1 MKFNVLQAWRR
12 LGAAFIVGAACVTPV
27 SLAAAS
33 EAITITHAQGQ
44 TTFTERPKKV
54 VVFDPAV
61 LDILDALKIEPAA
74 VVDAPLPDH
83 LANYA
88 SGAYPKV
95 GTLFEPNYEAV
106 HAIQPDL
113 IIVAGRSAPKRD
125 DLNRLAPTIDLT
137 VDPTDLPGSVVRN
150 TRTLAEIYGKQ
161 ELAEAILSQLK
172 DSMHTL
178 QDKASHA
185 GNGLI
190 VLTVGGKMTA
200 YGPGSR
206 FGVLHDS
213 FGIEPATGDL
223 ATSNHGQAISFEF
236 VHKTDPDWLFV
247 IDRDAAI
254 GREGMS
260 ARRLLDNEL
269 MHKTTAWQKNQ
280 IVYLDAMNWYLLGS
294 AGLTSLQDN
303 IDELSRVL
311 DGQQ

>member
-1 MKFNVLQAWRR
+1 MKFNVLQAWRH
-12 LGAAFIVGAACVTPV
+12 LGAAFIVGAACMTPV

-33 EAITITHAQGQ
+33 EPITITHAQGQ
-44 TTFTERPKKV
+44 TTFTEQPKKV
-54 VVFDPAV
+54 VVFDPAA
-61 LDILDALKIEPAA
+61 LDILDALNIEPAA
-74 VVDAPLPDH
+74 VVDAPLAEH
-83 LANYA
+83 LSSYA

-113 IIVAGRSAPKRD
+113 IIVAGRSAPKHG

-172 DSMHTL
+172 DSMRAL
-178 QDKASHA
+178 QDKASDA
-185 GNGLI
+185 GTGLI

-213 FGIEPATGDL
+213 FGIEPATDDL
-223 ATSNHGQAISFEF
+223 TTSNHGQAISFEF

-254 GREGMS
+254 GREGTS

-294 AGLTSLQDN
+294 AGLTALQQN
-303 IDELSRVL
+303 IDDLSRIL
-311 DGQQ
+311 SGQ